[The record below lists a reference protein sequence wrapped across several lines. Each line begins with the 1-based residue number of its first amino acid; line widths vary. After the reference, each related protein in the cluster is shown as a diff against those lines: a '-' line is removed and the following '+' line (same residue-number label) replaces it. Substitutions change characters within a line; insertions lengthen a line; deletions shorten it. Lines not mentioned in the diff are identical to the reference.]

1 MNEPV
6 EATTTRVLA
15 LALQAAS
22 LRQQVA
28 SANVAQAG
36 TAGWQALAVD
46 FEAQLSL
53 ARDDHL
59 TRGRVDPASLQTVQP
74 RVMTDPA
81 PAGALDAELARM
93 SAHAIHAQA
102 LILGLSRHLGLLSQ
116 AAADGR
122 R

>member
-1 MNEPV
+1 MSDPV

-53 ARDDHL
+53 ARHDHL
-59 TRGRVDPASLQTVQP
+59 SRGRVDAGSLQGVQP
-74 RVMTDPA
+74 RVMADPA

-102 LILGLSRHLGLLSQ
+102 LIQGLSRHLGLLSQ